1 MVNLIFSSCCF
12 LDIALT
18 KNINVLF
25 LFLFFLCAAVLLL
38 EHANACCR
46 VRAQVAVSP
55 ASPHY
60 VPQHPPHL
68 APHLPHLPHH
78 LPALAS
84 PGDHLG
90 LAQLAGAGPPLGL
103 GGKKRQR
110 ESSEEVLLVH

>member
-1 MVNLIFSSCCF
+1 MLHWSLSP
-12 LDIALT
+12 
-18 KNINVLF
+18 
-25 LFLFFLCAAVLLL
+25 
-38 EHANACCR
+38 R
-46 VRAQVAVSP
+46 P

-60 VPQHPPHL
+60 VPQHP
-68 APHLPHLPHH
+68 HLPHLPYH